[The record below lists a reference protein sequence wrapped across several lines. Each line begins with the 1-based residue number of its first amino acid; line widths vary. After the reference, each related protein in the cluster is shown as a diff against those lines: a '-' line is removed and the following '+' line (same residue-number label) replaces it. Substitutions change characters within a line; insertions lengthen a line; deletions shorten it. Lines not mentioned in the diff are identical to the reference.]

1 MMIHEMVT
9 ICRARRKIEITCDV
23 INHSDR
29 PRCWM
34 KWVLATTFSL
44 SISIPSLAEEA
55 SADLAAVPASEDEQW
70 LGELMQ
76 VLDESTEIA
85 TKNRLNAD
93 YVPGM
98 VTVLQGRDLEALGMR
113 TVWDALALIPGV
125 MINQGGQGGLLVAV
139 RGFSAP
145 FNSGNIKVLLNSVPM
160 SRDNSGLSSQALSL
174 PIEQVDRIEF
184 IRGPGAILYGDY
196 AYNGVLNI
204 LTRKENTRTFARVD
218 EHGTTTLG
226 GQYAYR
232 SEDATTR
239 FSLNIAGLTGNS
251 VEAPVGLHA
260 QDDQPSG
267 IAIFA
272 HRGFQFTA
280 QAIHRDY
287 QNDQG
292 VGYNERTEAFEA
304 RQTFELT
311 ANTTA
316 NLYGSYL
323 DNDFDTRGQHFLG
336 HTWEGRGE
344 LSWRGMERHRWLAQF
359 SYADTRI
366 EEAFKAPPG
375 PPSNNLR
382 PPAVNQS
389 DVNWRYYGISLQDQY
404 EASDRLSITAGLRFD
419 HRDDLDLN
427 LLTPRLAAVWRLSD
441 VHILKAQY
449 AEGYRAP
456 TFWELFPNNTQIDLE
471 PETVATT
478 ELSYINR
485 LADRVLRLTLFHSH
499 LENHITPLG
508 SPSFDFGNV
517 GSSRTAGVEL
527 EWEQQWSPQFK
538 SWFNLS
544 YSDSRDGRML
554 PPGERTNNQDPGTTD
569 WLGNLALFY
578 RPTDRMLL
586 TAYWNYIGERHA
598 ASVDSAAEH
607 RVAVTLNL
615 FDIWTKG
622 LTLRLGVRNL
632 LQADQR
638 SLIGGPLRVITS
650 DFPDSLIWGQISY
663 DF

>member
-1 MMIHEMVT
+1 MMICEMAT
-9 ICRARRKIEITCDV
+9 IFRACRKIEIIDDV
-23 INHSDR
+23 INPGDR
-29 PRCWM
+29 PRCRM
-34 KWVLATTFSL
+34 KWVLATTFLLTTSVSL
-44 SISIPSLAEEA
+44 LAEEVSTNLVA
-55 SADLAAVPASEDEQW
+55 MTGEDEQW

-93 YVPGM
+93 YVPGT

-113 TVWDALALIPGV
+113 TVWDALALIPDV
-125 MINQGGQGGLLVAV
+125 MINQGNRGNLLVAT

-184 IRGPGAILYGDY
+184 IRGPSAVLYGDY
-196 AYNGVLNI
+196 AYHGVLNI
-204 LTRKENTRTFARVD
+204 LTRKENNRIFARMD

-232 SEDATTR
+232 SEDEATR
-239 FSLNIAGLTGNS
+239 FSLNAAGLTGNS
-251 VEAPVGLHA
+251 VEAPVGIHA

-272 HRGFQFTA
+272 HQGFQLTA

-292 VGYNERTEAFEA
+292 VDYNERTEAFEA
-304 RQTFELT
+304 RQAFELA
-311 ANTTA
+311 ANTVV

-323 DNDFDTRGQHFLG
+323 GNDFNTRRQHFLG
-336 HTWEGRGE
+336 HTWEGRAE
-344 LSWRGMERHRWLAQF
+344 LSWQGMEHHRWLAQF
-359 SYADTRI
+359 SYTGTRI
-366 EEAFKAPPG
+366 EEAFKAPPSR
-375 PPSNNLR
+375 PSNNPQ

-404 EASDRLSITAGLRFD
+404 EVSNRLSVTVGLRFD

-427 LLTPRLAAVWRLSD
+427 LFTPRLAAVWRLSD
-441 VHILKAQY
+441 THILKAQY
-449 AEGYRAP
+449 SKGYRAP
-456 TFWELFPNNTQIDLE
+456 TFWELFPNNTQIDLK

-485 LADRVLRLTLFHSH
+485 VTDRVLRLTLFNSQ
-499 LENHITPLG
+499 LEDHISPLG
-508 SPSFDFGNV
+508 APSFDFGNV

-527 EWEQQWSPQFK
+527 EWEQQWSPQLK

-544 YSDSRDGRML
+544 YSDSRDGRV
-554 PPGERTNNQDPGTTD
+554 PSSNEATNDQDPGTTN

-578 RPTDRMLL
+578 RPTDRVLF

-598 ASVDSAAEH
+598 ESVNSTAEH
-607 RVAVTLNL
+607 RVAVTLSLLN
-615 FDIWTKG
+615 IWTKG

-638 SLIGGPLRVITS
+638 SLISEPTNVQVT
-650 DFPDSLIWGQISY
+650 DFPDSLVWGQISY